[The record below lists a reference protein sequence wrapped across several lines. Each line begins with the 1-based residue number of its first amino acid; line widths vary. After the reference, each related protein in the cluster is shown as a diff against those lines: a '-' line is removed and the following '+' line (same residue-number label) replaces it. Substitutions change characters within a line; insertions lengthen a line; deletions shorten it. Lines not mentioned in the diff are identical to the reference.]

1 MKIIKSKFKKSW
13 KWDYCIYRNRK
24 STWSWMFFLSSS
36 IYIIIIIIPKRQK
49 KGQSDH
55 KAIWW
60 AIWACCGW
68 AWPLGQGNITGL
80 SINRQHGRDLRNA
93 IIVGGHGGR
102 SDIIIIVGCGSCGG
116 GAGGGGVGGDAF
128 TGGTHGESGSWKL
141 HEKWLTCFQS
151 PQFLQFLLQPPILF
165 CQTLATSL

>member
-60 AIWACCGW
+60 AIWACCRW
-68 AWPLGQGNITGL
+68 AWPLGQGNILGL
-80 SINRQHGRDLRNA
+80 STDIAAEIWETLLLMVGAIEKVHWQAVKWLLTIKREGKGGERNRKWMEILGFSGR
-93 IIVGGHGGR
+93 I
-102 SDIIIIVGCGSCGG
+102 SCRDNGK
-116 GAGGGGVGGDAF
+116 VNC
-128 TGGTHGESGSWKL
+128 WKL
-141 HEKWLTCFQS
+141 RWFGLWKQYTKQKNS
-151 PQFLQFLLQPPILF
+151 N
-165 CQTLATSL
+165 